1 MYKILWKAVKRIPLL
16 TFLFL
21 FRFVLMLYVLLII
34 NLLAFSVF
42 AIDKRKAI
50 KHTRRISEHALLTLV
65 FLGGTLG
72 AILSMIIFRHK
83 ISKKNFF
90 TETGIDNFNADCIII
105 LFKYSIQINLLR
117 EISFTGKSF
126 HSNAQEPG

>member
-42 AIDKRKAI
+42 AIDKRKAV
-50 KHTRRISEHALLTLV
+50 KHTRRISELALLTLV

-83 ISKKNFF
+83 ISKKSFLLKL
-90 TETGIDNFNADCIII
+90 GLII
-105 LFKYSIQINLLR
+105 LMQIVLLYFLNIQFR
-117 EISFTGKSF
+117 
-126 HSNAQEPG
+126 